1 MKTRK
6 LLLLLALAAATTGM
20 QAQRIKGSD
29 TVLPIAQQT
38 AERFMTLNPSAR
50 VTVTGGGTGVGI
62 SALLDQTT
70 DIAMASRAIKFSEKM
85 KAKAA
90 GEDLA
95 EVPIAYDALAVVVHP
110 SNPVKQL
117 TRQQLEDIFRG
128 KVTNWQQVGGD
139 DRKIVVYSRET
150 SSGTYEFFKES
161 VLKNKNYM
169 SSSLSMPATGAII
182 QSVSQTR
189 GAIGY
194 VGLAYVSPRIKTLA
208 VSYDGQHYA
217 APTLE
222 NGISKENYYLNIAQ
236 TVLERATCLRRVY
249 GAIIVKND
257 EIISTGYNGSPRGRK
272 NCVDMG
278 FCTRE
283 AMQVPRGE
291 RYELCRSVHAE
302 ANAIISASR
311 RDMVGGTLYL
321 VGRNAQTG
329 ELLTDAT
336 SCPMCRRMVINAG
349 LARVVIRR
357 TPEEFTVV
365 DVEEWVRTDDLALPE
380 KI

>member
-128 KVTNWQQVGGD
+128 KITNWQQVGGD

-222 NGISKENYYLNIAQ
+222 NTINKTYPIVRPLYY
-236 TVLERATCLRRVY
+236 Y
-249 GAIIVKND
+249 
-257 EIISTGYNGSPRGRK
+257 YNRK
-272 NCVDMG
+272 N
-278 FCTRE
+278 
-283 AMQVPRGE
+283 A
-291 RYELCRSVHAE
+291 SVIAPLLDFILS
-302 ANAIISASR
+302 AAGQKIIKESGYIP
-311 RDMVGGTLYL
+311 VH
-321 VGRNAQTG
+321 N
-329 ELLTDAT
+329 E
-336 SCPMCRRMVINAG
+336 
-349 LARVVIRR
+349 
-357 TPEEFTVV
+357 
-365 DVEEWVRTDDLALPE
+365 
-380 KI
+380 

>member
-1 MKTRK
+1 MCLPYLHHVFMKTRK

-139 DRKIVVYSRET
+139 EPQNRSLLPRDFLRYLRVLQGKRTEKQELHEQQSLHACHGSHYPIRQPNSR
-150 SSGTYEFFKES
+150 SHRICG
-161 VLKNKNYM
+161 
-169 SSSLSMPATGAII
+169 SSLCITAY
-182 QSVSQTR
+182 QDTR
-189 GAIGY
+189 RFI
-194 VGLAYVSPRIKTLA
+194 RR
-208 VSYDGQHYA
+208 A
-217 APTLE
+217 A
-222 NGISKENYYLNIAQ
+222 
-236 TVLERATCLRRVY
+236 
-249 GAIIVKND
+249 
-257 EIISTGYNGSPRGRK
+257 
-272 NCVDMG
+272 
-278 FCTRE
+278 
-283 AMQVPRGE
+283 
-291 RYELCRSVHAE
+291 LCRSHA
-302 ANAIISASR
+302 
-311 RDMVGGTLYL
+311 
-321 VGRNAQTG
+321 G
-329 ELLTDAT
+329 E
-336 SCPMCRRMVINAG
+336 CHQ
-349 LARVVIRR
+349 
-357 TPEEFTVV
+357 
-365 DVEEWVRTDDLALPE
+365 
-380 KI
+380 